1 MKQEYDFSKG
11 ERGKFYRENAS
22 LTLPTSHREPD
33 WSGPGSP
40 LGLFI
45 RKEAEKTLDSYR
57 AQPALVTEHANFEH
71 DTAHGGYAH
80 RQLFEL
86 VQNSADALIDAPKG
100 KSILVRLTDDFL
112 YCADDGRPIDRDG
125 VKGLMFS
132 HMSTKR
138 NTPSIGR
145 FGLGFKSVLGV
156 SDSPEFYSRPGSF
169 RFDRTRA
176 GRRIERI
183 APGEERYPV
192 LRLPEAIDPCEEER
206 KDEDLRELMRWAT
219 NIVRLPL
226 KTGANDDLARQIR
239 DFPPEFL
246 LFVDHVRYMTLEN
259 GELSRSF
266 ILQNS
271 RDELRL
277 DTGKEV
283 TRWRRFERTHR
294 LSEKASSDRRSLD
307 DADDISIRWAVP
319 LDRLAGSGQ
328 FWAFFPTKTASL
340 VAGILNA
347 PWKTNED
354 RQNLLPGPY
363 NDELIGVAAEMIADG
378 LPDLATQADPAGHLD
393 ALPRRREAGDSEHS
407 VLLRDRLYSCL
418 RERKIVPDQDGTLR
432 AIREIGYPPKALTD
446 HPGREPFDQ
455 WVAYPGRPSNWLH
468 HNALTRNRLARIDWL
483 FPSPRFGAV
492 SSAPRATIAEW
503 LEALAKTE
511 GADDPVRASMAA
523 VQVAA
528 HIPEKIRTDDD
539 LGEIVLTAAGSLA
552 RPAPEHLFLPDRR
565 QASAGFANAAS
576 SVHPELASDGATL
589 SALKALRLKPPSPE
603 GAFRRVVE
611 RVLREGQEP
620 TSELLKNFWISS
632 RALTAEEAVDIVREV
647 TRNGSDWRRR
657 EIWTTALR
665 VRTLAGSWRSTRA
678 VLLPGDI
685 VPGDGSRDADVTVDT
700 RFHEPDLQV
709 LRILGV
715 VSSPREDCDLSP
727 EPWFQSFLD
736 NYRREFRD
744 RKLRRNPQVYLLN
757 FGSTLGS
764 GPLAVLP
771 DLSGEGGALYTE
783 ALLSLDATYKPW
795 TMRHDSQPI
804 YPPLTCDSPAIHM
817 LRKHGRI
824 RTSLGVAPLAD
835 ALEHHPERPKALHI
849 LLAHPNA
856 EKIKAAFNLAEPTP
870 EFRGE
875 EEPIPLVD
883 IWPGLKQHLPPH
895 RKACRLIRCERI
907 LVIGGSRECVFHAPD
922 IYLTRFMDDDE
933 RRELRTVA
941 NELELGLDYDTIEA
955 ILQRRTES
963 EIQERRAAISRCSTD
978 AERLLAA
985 VSERVLRE
993 HLPDSLLAVLESD
1006 GATLTGVDV
1015 AEAAIATWHTD
1026 ALKQFKWA
1034 LDRLDPPS
1042 QFAGSARAVRFV
1054 QSLGFSPEWAGQRG
1068 EKRDPFLE
1076 VEGYSLPRLHRY
1088 QKTIADNVRN
1098 LLRGELGD
1106 AAERRGMIAM
1116 PTGSGKTR
1124 VAVQAVVEAMRV
1136 DGFRGGVLWV
1146 ADRDELCEQAVEAW
1160 RQVWSSVGA
1169 QAARLRI
1176 SRMWGGQPEPL
1187 PRIELHVVVATVQT
1201 LDARLSNRPDEYGFL
1216 ADFRLVVFDE
1226 AHRSVAPT
1234 FTSVM
1239 QDIGLTRV
1247 RKADE
1252 PFLIGLTATPY
1263 RGHDEKETARLV
1275 NRYGKRRLDSG
1286 AFGSDDPE
1294 AVIGEL
1300 QSMGVLAQAD
1310 HETIEGETFSVDAFP
1325 PEELERARSLPWLPQ
1340 SIENRIARS
1349 SQRTRRIIEAYRK
1362 HIDPD
1367 WPTLIFATSVE
1378 HAQTV
1383 AALLNRRGIR
1393 SRAVSGT
1400 TESATRR
1407 GVVEEF
1413 RRGGIKALVN
1423 YGVFT
1428 EGFDAPKTRAIVV
1441 ARPVYSPNLYFQMI
1455 GRGLRGPLNGG
1466 DDRCLI
1472 LNVRDNIENFDRDLA
1487 FSELDWLWA

>member
-1 MKQEYDFSKG
+1 M
-11 ERGKFYRENAS
+11 
-22 LTLPTSHREPD
+22 
-33 WSGPGSP
+33 
-40 LGLFI
+40 FI
-45 RKEAEKTLDSYR
+45 REEAEKTLESYR
-57 AQPALVTEHANFEH
+57 AQPALVTEHANHEH

-86 VQNSADALIDAPKG
+86 VQNSADALIDAPG
-100 KSILVRLTDDFL
+100 KSILIRLTKDFL
-112 YCADDGRPIDRDG
+112 YCADDGNPIDRAG
-125 VKGLMFS
+125 IKGLMFS
-132 HMSTKR
+132 HMSSKR
-138 NTPSIGR
+138 NTSAIGR
-145 FGLGFKSVLGV
+145 FGIGFKAVLGL
-156 SDSPEFYSRPGSF
+156 SDAPEFYSRPGSF
-169 RFDRTRA
+169 RFNRA
-176 GRRIERI
+176 HARRRIERI
-183 APGEERYPV
+183 VPDDQRYPV
-192 LRLPEAIDPCEEER
+192 LRLPEPIDSHEEEG
-206 KDEDLRELMRWAT
+206 KDEDLREFMHWAT

-246 LFVDHVRYMTLEN
+246 LLVDHVRYLTLEN
-259 GELSRSF
+259 EELSRSF

-271 RDELRL
+271 QDELRL

-307 DADDISIRWAVP
+307 DADDISIRWAAP
-319 LDRLAGSGQ
+319 LDRLTDPGR

-378 LPDLATQADPAGHLD
+378 LPDLATQADSAGHLD
-393 ALPRRREAGDSEHS
+393 ALPRRREAGDPEHS

-418 RERKIVPDQDGTLR
+418 REREIVPDQDGTLR
-432 AIREIGYPPKALTD
+432 AIEEIRYPPKALTD
-446 HPGREPFDQ
+446 DPSRELFDQ
-455 WVAYPGRPSNWLH
+455 WAAYPGRPSNWLH
-468 HNALTRNRLARIDWL
+468 NSALTRNRLARIDWL

-492 SSAPRATIAEW
+492 PSAPRATIAEW

-528 HIPEKIRTDDD
+528 HIPERIRTDNE

-552 RPAPEHLFLPDRR
+552 RPAPEHLFLPAEKHDGNGSENT
-565 QASAGFANAAS
+565 ASF
-576 SVHPELASDGATL
+576 VHPELASDDAAL
-589 SALKALRLKPPSPE
+589 SALKVLGLKRPSPAS
-603 GAFRRVVE
+603 AFRRIAQH
-611 RVLREGQEP
+611 VLREGQEP
-620 TSELLKNFWISS
+620 ASDQLANFWVTS
-632 RALTAEEAVDIVREV
+632 RTLTVEDAAHVVRQV
-647 TRNGSDWRRR
+647 ACNGGDWQRR

-665 VRTLAGSWRSTRA
+665 VRTLAGSWRSLRS

-685 VPGDGSRDADVTVDT
+685 VPGDGSRDADVAVDT
-700 RFHEPDLQV
+700 GFHGPDEELLCELGAAKAPRDNCDMSMEPGIEPYRTAWRHRYYELDDLPHHPHSGY
-709 LRILGV
+709 LDFR
-715 VSSPREDCDLSP
+715 
-727 EPWFQSFLD
+727 SF
-736 NYRREFRD
+736 
-744 RKLRRNPQVYLLN
+744 K
-757 FGSTLGS
+757 GA
-764 GPLAVLP
+764 GPLKFLAVL
-771 DLSGEGGALYTE
+771 SCEGRSLYTD
-783 ALLSLDATYKPW
+783 ALLRLDSSYEPW
-795 TMRHDSQPI
+795 TMGHTGSNRRS
-804 YPPLTCDSPAIHM
+804 YPRMPCESFTIHM
-817 LRKHGRI
+817 LREYGVI
-824 RTSLGVAPLAD
+824 RASGAFAPLAD
-835 ALEHHPERPKALHI
+835 ALGPRPKSPEALRA
-849 LLAHPNA
+849 LLIHPA
-856 EKIKAAFNLAEPTP
+856 ADKIKKVFNLAEPTP
-870 EFRGE
+870 EFLGE

-941 NELELGLDYDTIEA
+941 KELELGLDYDTIEA

-963 EIQERRAAISRCSTD
+963 EIQERRAAISRCPTD

-1068 EKRDPFLE
+1068 RKRDPFLE

-1176 SRMWGGQPEPL
+1176 SRMWGGQPKPL
-1187 PRIELHVVVATVQT
+1187 PTSELHVVVATVQT
-1201 LDARLSNRPDEYGFL
+1201 LGARLSNRPDEYGFL

-1226 AHRSVAPT
+1226 AHRSIAPT

-1263 RGHDEKETARLV
+1263 RGHDERETARLV

-1300 QSMGVLAQAD
+1300 QGMGVLARAD
-1310 HETIEGETFSVDAFP
+1310 HETIEGETFSVDAFS
-1325 PEELERARSLPWLPQ
+1325 PEELERARSLPWLPR
-1340 SIENRIARS
+1340 SIEDRIARS
-1349 SQRTRRIIEAYRK
+1349 SQRTKRIIEAYRT

-1423 YGVFT
+1423 YGVFS

-1472 LNVRDNIENFDRDLA
+1472 LNVRDNIENFDRNLA